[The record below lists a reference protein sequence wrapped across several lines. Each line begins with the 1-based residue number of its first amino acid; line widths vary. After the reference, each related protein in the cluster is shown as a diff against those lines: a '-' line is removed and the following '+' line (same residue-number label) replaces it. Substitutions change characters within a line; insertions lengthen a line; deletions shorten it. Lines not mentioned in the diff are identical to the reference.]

1 MKGSGGGIEDGAGDA
16 LLVVLSSYGYIP
28 LPPEPGAG
36 MGQSSSVMLD
46 QKIQTMI
53 IDSNV
58 NNISKREPLILPF
71 VPEQMYLL
79 TTYWKICP
87 RANSIAAL
95 KRYTASLLVDTR
107 SNDV

>member
-1 MKGSGGGIEDGAGDA
+1 
-16 LLVVLSSYGYIP
+16 VPSSYGYIP

-46 QKIQTMI
+46 QKIHTMI
-53 IDSNV
+53 MDSRV
-58 NNISKREPLILPF
+58 NRISKREPLILPC

-87 RANSIAAL
+87 SAKRIAAL
-95 KRYTASLLVDTR
+95 KR
-107 SNDV
+107 